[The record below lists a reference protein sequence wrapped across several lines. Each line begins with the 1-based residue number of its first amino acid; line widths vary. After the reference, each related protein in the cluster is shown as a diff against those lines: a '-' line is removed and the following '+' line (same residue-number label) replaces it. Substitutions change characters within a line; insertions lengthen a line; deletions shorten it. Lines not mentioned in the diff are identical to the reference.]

1 MSFLSSHVLGPAYRI
16 LNDLLGTVRRG
27 QSQRIP
33 TVELT
38 ARHIRNLR
46 VVIDRQAFIKELPEG
61 GVIAEVGVA
70 RGDLS
75 DLILKL
81 ARPSQL
87 HLIDI
92 WGSKRYHEGLA
103 RLVKDRFA
111 TAIAKGQ
118 VHVHQGPSTEELQRF
133 PDGFFDWIYIDTDH
147 SFNLTRAE
155 LAIGM
160 RKVKAGGILAGHD
173 FTTANWDG
181 GVRYGVVEAVH
192 AFCVENDWELILLTH
207 ETDRH
212 LSFAIRAIRQA

>member
-1 MSFLSSHVLGPAYRI
+1 MSFLSRNVLGPAYRTI
-16 LNDLLGTVRRG
+16 NGLLGRVRRA
-27 QSQRIP
+27 QTQRIP
-33 TVELT
+33 RVELT
-38 ARHIRNLR
+38 SRHIRNLR
-46 VVIDRQAFIKELPEG
+46 VVIDRQAFLMELPKEG
-61 GVIAEVGVA
+61 MVAEVGVA

-75 DLILKL
+75 DQILNIT
-81 ARPSQL
+81 RPSQL
-87 HLIDI
+87 HLIDM

-103 RLVKDRFA
+103 RLVKERFA
-111 TAIAKGQ
+111 TPIAQGKVQ
-118 VHVHQGPSTEELQRF
+118 VHQGASTVELQRF

-147 SFNLTRAE
+147 SYELTKAE

-192 AFCVENDWELILLTH
+192 AFCVEHDWELILLTH

-212 LSFAIRAIRQA
+212 LSFAIRAMQ